1 MVKEGHEAFL
11 NGCAPCTRF
20 RKAFLFSMACQRTLY
35 RDRPSASQVP
45 TVTRA
50 AHYGYGKGATNG
62 LYQCDVCAEKKRTK
76 TTRSAKGIRSFSIK
90 FTATFR
96 GLKKNMVFCGEGS
109 FSEQSIF
116 FATSSVLATRSLTP
130 IFTIP
135 KERRNKGKRHIFLQF
150 FCS

>member
-50 AHYGYGKGATNG
+50 AHYGYGKGVTIG
-62 LYQCDVCAEKKRTK
+62 LYQCHVCAGEKRTK
-76 TTRSAKGIRSFSIK
+76 TTRSAKGIRSFSGK
-90 FTATFR
+90 FTAAFR
-96 GLKKNMVFCGEGS
+96 GLKKTWFSAAKAFSASGAFFCY
-109 FSEQSIF
+109 ILLY
-116 FATSSVLATRSLTP
+116 LATRSLTP
-130 IFTIP
+130 IFTNP
-135 KERRNKGKRHIFLQF
+135 KERRNKGKRHIFF
-150 FCS
+150 AVK